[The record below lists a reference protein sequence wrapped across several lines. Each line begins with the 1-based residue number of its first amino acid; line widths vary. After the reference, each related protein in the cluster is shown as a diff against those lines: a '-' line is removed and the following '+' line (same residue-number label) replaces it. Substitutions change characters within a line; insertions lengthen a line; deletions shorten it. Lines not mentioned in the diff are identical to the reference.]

1 MTLKQFLGQPTT
13 VAGLAT
19 LTGTL
24 HAALTGTLTWN
35 AAVPLLV
42 GAAVAILLPDN
53 TAFEKKVE
61 TLTGAVESFVP
72 VLPPVSPK

>member
-42 GAAVAILLPDN
+42 GAAVAIILPDN
-53 TAFEKKVE
+53 TAFEKKIE
-61 TLTGAVESFVP
+61 TLVTAAEAFA
-72 VLPPVSPK
+72 PPVPPK